1 MKNSKFNV
9 LLTRLGKDL
18 TNQNNTME
26 GSAQNFKKMLP
37 DEVQL
42 TEDTVTLLKK
52 LTAIQLWLI
61 VTTLSFNN
69 LGKSDAEN
77 QNS

>member
-26 GSAQNFKKMLP
+26 GSVQNLKKMLP

-61 VTTLSFNN
+61 VTTLYFNN
-69 LGKSDAEN
+69 LGRSDAEN

>member
-26 GSAQNFKKMLP
+26 GSVQNLKKMLP

-61 VTTLSFNN
+61 VTTVYFNN
-69 LGKSDAEN
+69 LGRSDAEN

>member
-1 MKNSKFNV
+1 
-9 LLTRLGKDL
+9 
-18 TNQNNTME
+18 ME
-26 GSAQNFKKMLP
+26 GSVQNLKKMLP

-61 VTTLSFNN
+61 VTTVYFNN
-69 LGKSDAEN
+69 LGRSDAEN